1 MKEKIIE
8 RLHEIEKKY
17 DVKVLLAVESGSR
30 AWGFASKDSDYDVR
44 FVYIHRKNWYLSLV
58 EGRDV
63 IEEMDPDGILDF
75 AGWDLRKALLLM
87 SKCNSMFVEWLRS
100 PVVYYKDGTFEYT
113 MRKLSRPCFRR
124 AYCMHHYYHMAV
136 RHDERYLEKRGFE
149 LKRFMYYLRGLLA
162 AKWAFVENDY
172 PPVPF
177 MTLVDS
183 LVTDMA
189 VHDELVEMV
198 RLKSESKEH
207 DATIV
212 SDALIG
218 YASSLQK
225 EIESALNDQKKES
238 APDIKPLNDF
248 FIEYID
254 QMDETFDWEPE
265 PYTTTT
271 VISSE
276 VFDYEIRNRL
286 LKKGNRPTA
295 IIFVGIQGC
304 GKTTFFRKRIEPYM
318 KSWKRISM
326 DELHNR
332 NKEAAMVR
340 ECIENRRS
348 FVIDNTNPTKEDRK
362 RYLDMLDGK
371 GYRVMCYF
379 FQSRMKD
386 CVERNRL
393 RGELVPAKAIAATSN
408 KLELP
413 SKDEG
418 FTDMVY
424 IKVVPPHFESE
435 LYVEESKTVTF
446 HEVLHQTNIE
456 NVITALK
463 SHYKSSEND
472 LDGYRELM
480 DELLGKKPVFS
491 KYQIS
496 IEHVNT
502 DDEEYE
508 HVIGV
513 IPGDEQAYGI
523 EFISREEWLG
533 MHLTDDTLKNY
544 SNEDIIA
551 HCLWE
556 MTFFGFTDSEVQK
569 KKDELIDSCLA
580 EDGECYTIEDGTLIP
595 EDF

>member
-1 MKEKIIE
+1 MNEKIVE

-58 EGRDV
+58 DGRDV
-63 IEEMDPDGILDF
+63 IEEMAPDGILDF

-100 PVVYYKDGTFEYT
+100 PVVYYKDSLFVHT
-113 MRKLSRPCFRR
+113 MEKLSRPCFRR
-124 AYCMHHYYHMAV
+124 SYCMHHYYHMAV

-177 MTLVDS
+177 MKLVDA
-183 LVTDMA
+183 LVTENS

-207 DATIV
+207 DMTIV
-212 SDALIG
+212 SDKLIE
-218 YASSLQK
+218 YSASLQA
-225 EIESALNDQKKES
+225 EIESALKDQKKGP
-238 APDIKPLNDF
+238 APDIAPLDAF
-248 FIEYID
+248 FLEYID
-254 QMDETFDWEPE
+254 QMDEAFDWEPE
-265 PYTTTT
+265 PNTATTI
-271 VISSE
+271 VSGE
-276 VFDYEIRNRL
+276 KLDYEIRNRL
-286 LKKGNRPTA
+286 FKKGGEPTA

-318 KSWKRISM
+318 KDWKHISM

-340 ECIENRRS
+340 ECIENRQS
-348 FVIDNTNPTKEDRK
+348 FVIDNTNPTKEERK
-362 RYLDMLDGK
+362 RYLDMLEGK

-379 FQSRMKD
+379 FQSRVQD
-386 CVERNRL
+386 CIERNKL
-393 RGELVPAKAIAATSN
+393 RGETVPVKAIAATSN

-413 SKDEG
+413 SREEG

-424 IKVVPPHFESE
+424 IKVMPPHFETDI
-435 LYVEESKTVTF
+435 YVEEYKNAKTFYELLKETGEE
-446 HEVLHQTNIE
+446 EVISS
-456 NVITALK
+456 LK
-463 SHYKSSEND
+463 THYKSSVND

-480 DELLGKKPVFS
+480 HELLGRKPVFS

-496 IEHVNT
+496 ITHVSM

-508 HVIGV
+508 HVCGV
-513 IPGDEQAYGI
+513 IPGDEQDYGI
-523 EFISREEWLG
+523 EFCEREQWLG
-533 MHLTDDTLKNY
+533 MHFTEETQKNY
-544 SNEDIIA
+544 SPADIVA

-556 MTFFGFTDSEVQK
+556 MTFFGFRDSEVEK
-569 KKDELIDSCLA
+569 KKNELIESCL
-580 EDGECYTIEDGTLIP
+580 EDGDYYTIEDGKIIP

>member
-75 AGWDLRKALLLM
+75 AGWDLKKALLLL

-100 PVVYYKDGTFEYT
+100 PVVYYKDCTFVSAVE
-113 MRKLSRPCFRR
+113 KLSRLCFRR
-124 AYCMHHYYHMAV
+124 NYCMNHYYHMAV
-136 RHDERYLEKRGFE
+136 KHDERYLEKRGFE
-149 LKRFMYYLRGLLA
+149 LKRFMCYLRGLLA
-162 AKWAFVENDY
+162 AKWAFLENDY

-177 MTLVDS
+177 MTLVDAM
-183 LVTDMA
+183 VTDKA
-189 VHDELVEMV
+189 VHDELLEMV

-207 DATIV
+207 DKAIV
-212 SDALIG
+212 SDKLIE
-218 YASSLQK
+218 YAAGLQA
-225 EIESALNDQKKES
+225 EIESALKDQKKGL
-238 APDIKPLNDF
+238 APDIKPLDSF
-248 FIEYID
+248 FLEYVD
-254 QMDETFDWEPE
+254 QMDEAFDWEPE
-265 PYTTTT
+265 PNLSTM
-271 VISSE
+271 VIRKS
-276 VFDYEIRNRL
+276 DYEIMNRVL
-286 LKKGNRPTA
+286 RKDSRPTA

-304 GKTTFFRKRIEPYM
+304 GKTTFYRKRIEPYM
-318 KSWKRISM
+318 KGWKHISM
-326 DELHNR
+326 DEIHNR
-332 NKEAAMVR
+332 NKESALVQ
-340 ECIENRRS
+340 ECIDLRLS
-348 FVIDNTNPTKEDRK
+348 FVIDNTNPTKEERK

-379 FQSRMKD
+379 FQSRVKD
-386 CVERNRL
+386 CIERNKL
-393 RGELVPAKAIAATSN
+393 RGEPVPAKAIAATSN

-424 IKVVPPHFESE
+424 IKVVPPHFDTE
-435 LYVEESKTVTF
+435 LYVEETRTATF
-446 HEVLHQTNIE
+446 GEVLHQTSVE
-456 NVITALK
+456 DVLSALK
-463 SHYKSSEND
+463 VHYKSSEND
-472 LDGYRELM
+472 LDGYRALM
-480 DELLGKKPVFS
+480 NNLLGKKPEFS

-496 IEHVNT
+496 ITHVST

-508 HVIGV
+508 HVSGV
-513 IPGDEQAYGI
+513 IPGDGQTYGI
-523 EFISREEWLG
+523 EFSSREQWLG
-533 MHLTDDTLKNY
+533 MHLTEDTLQNY
-544 SNEDIIA
+544 SAEDIIA

-569 KKDELIDSCLA
+569 KKDDLIESCLS
-580 EDGECYTIEDGTLIP
+580 EDGEFYTIEDGAIIP